1 MAVESM
7 LKIWDG
13 GIRDV
18 VGGGFARYSVDE
30 RWHVPH
36 CEYLSKTIELIVMIF
51 GIACS

>member
-1 MAVESM
+1 MAVET
-7 LKIWDG
+7 LVKIWDG

-36 CEYLSKTIELIVMIF
+36 CECLSRNFEALSDS
-51 GIACS
+51 GYGL